1 MCRKFIIKNEICE
14 NLRCHRHQRYLRAN
28 KMKRILTVYFLYI
41 SFYLPAQVA
50 DLKREI
56 KYTAEVG
63 TIISSNGETP
73 FWLRANQYGTVP
85 LTSPI
90 VTLRGIISS
99 DYKKAITKEDQ
110 YKLSKFDW
118 GYGLNIVGNVGKE
131 NQFLIPE
138 AYVKA
143 KYGAFEIYA
152 GRRKEIFGL
161 VDSTLSSG
169 SYIWSGNALPI
180 PKIQIST
187 PNFVPLG
194 ITKGFL
200 SFKGNYAHG
209 WFENDRTD
217 VKNFYLHQ
225 KSLYFRLGKPDW
237 KFHFYG
243 GFNHQVQ
250 WGGEL
255 KYPDP
260 DKLYSINGQGQIGS
274 SFNDYLNVVT
284 GRSLAGVGDT
294 TKNGINDATN
304 RGGNHLGTVDFGF
317 EINTDKIN
325 VLFYRQSIYEDGS
338 LAYLNNITDGLNG
351 ISITLKKSS
360 NSKINLQKV
369 TFEYLNTT
377 SQGGKTGGEAT
388 NSRLR
393 GQDNYFNN
401 GVYRNGWSYNQNS
414 IGTSFINNVST
425 TSLTSL
431 FFNNT
436 QVQAFYFGILGQV
449 NETITT
455 EIRLSYSKN
464 FGSYSIPFD
473 KSKEQFSG
481 VIKILKS
488 LRKYNNATAF
498 VNVAFDSGSLFS
510 SSFGGYFGVK
520 KEW

>member
-1 MCRKFIIKNEICE
+1 MRILFIIFLLSSAFNLFAQSNE
-14 NLRCHRHQRYLRAN
+14 
-28 KMKRILTVYFLYI
+28 
-41 SFYLPAQVA
+41 
-50 DLKREI
+50 LKREI
-56 KYTAEVG
+56 KYTAEAG
-63 TIISSNGETP
+63 TIISTNGETP
-73 FWLRANQYGTVP
+73 FWLRANQYGIVP
-85 LTSPI
+85 NQSPI
-90 VTLRGIISS
+90 FTLRGSVSS
-99 DYKKAITKEDQ
+99 DYKKAVTKEDQ

-169 SYIWSGNALPI
+169 SYIWSGNALPM

-194 ITKGFL
+194 FTKGFL

-225 KSLYFRLGKPDW
+225 KSLYFKLGKPDW

-260 DKLYSINGQGQIGS
+260 TNQLAINGKVGS
-274 SFNDYLNVVT
+274 SFNDYINIVT

-294 TKNGINDATN
+294 TKNGANDALN
-304 RGGNHLGTVDFGF
+304 RSGNHLGTIDVGF
-317 EINTDKIN
+317 EINMDKVN
-325 VLFYRQSIYEDGS
+325 VLVYRQSIYEDGS
-338 LAYLNNITDGLNG
+338 LAYLSNISDGLNG
-351 ISITLKKSS
+351 ISINIKKTSDA
-360 NSKINLQKV
+360 KIRIQKIV
-369 TFEYLNTT
+369 VEYLNTT
-377 SQGGKTGGEAT
+377 SQGGVGGSDNT
-388 NSRLR
+388 YSRLR

-401 GVYRNGWSYNQNS
+401 GVYRDGWSYNRNS
-414 IGTSFINNVST
+414 IGSSFLNTRFEVPND
-425 TSLTSL
+425 LLQNSL
-431 FFNNT
+431 FSNNRI
-436 QVQAFYFGILGQV
+436 QAYYLAIQSVIMRNINTNLK
-449 NETITT
+449 
-455 EIRLSYSKN
+455 LSYSLN
-464 FGSYSIPFD
+464 YGTYIAPF
-473 KSKEQFSG
+473 KSSANQFSFLFNCMIPANYLG
-481 VIKILKS
+481 GCEILG
-488 LRKYNNATAF
+488 T
-498 VNVAFDSGSLFS
+498 VAFDSGKL
-510 SSFGGYFGVK
+510 YNDNLGVYVGLRK
-520 KEW
+520 DW

>member
-1 MCRKFIIKNEICE
+1 MRLIGTIFFLLTISNLFAQVNEI
-14 NLRCHRHQRYLRAN
+14 
-28 KMKRILTVYFLYI
+28 
-41 SFYLPAQVA
+41 
-50 DLKREI
+50 KREI

-63 TIISSNGETP
+63 TYLSTDGSTP

-85 LTSPI
+85 STSPI
-90 VTLRGIISS
+90 VTLRGSISS

-131 NQFLIPE
+131 NQFLISE

-169 SYIWSGNALPI
+169 SYIWSGNALPM

-194 ITKGFL
+194 FTRGFL

-209 WFENDRTD
+209 WFENSRTD

-250 WGGEL
+250 WGGKL
-255 KYPDP
+255 LYPDP
-260 DKLYSINGQGQIGS
+260 LNQSAINGIIGT

-284 GRSLAGVGDT
+284 GRSLAGSSDT
-294 TKNGINDATN
+294 TKNGLNDATN

-317 EINTDKIN
+317 EINANKIN
-325 VLFYRQSIYEDGS
+325 ILFYRQSIYDDGS
-338 LAYLNNITDGLNG
+338 LAYLSNINDGLNG
-351 ISITLKKSS
+351 ISINIKKTSDT
-360 NSKINLQKV
+360 KIRLQKIV
-369 TFEYLNTT
+369 FEYLNTT
-377 SQGGKTGGEAT
+377 SQGGASGSDNT

-393 GQDNYFNN
+393 GGDNYFNN
-401 GVYRNGWSYNQNS
+401 GVYRDGWMYNNKS
-414 IGTSFINNVST
+414 IGTPFFTSNLDSSPKTLYNIVLINNRV
-425 TSLTSL
+425 
-431 FFNNT
+431 
-436 QVQAFYFGILGQV
+436 QVYYFGVESIL
-449 NETITT
+449 NETMKLETKF
-455 EIRLSYSKN
+455 SYSKN
-464 FGSYSIPFD
+464 LGVYGSPFI
-473 KSKEQFSG
+473 KTTNQFSSLMNLN
-481 VIKILKS
+481 IPSNILGKS
-488 LRKYNNATAF
+488 DLLFSFSYDSGDLFSNVVGIYIGLRKIY
-498 VNVAFDSGSLFS
+498 
-510 SSFGGYFGVK
+510 
-520 KEW
+520 